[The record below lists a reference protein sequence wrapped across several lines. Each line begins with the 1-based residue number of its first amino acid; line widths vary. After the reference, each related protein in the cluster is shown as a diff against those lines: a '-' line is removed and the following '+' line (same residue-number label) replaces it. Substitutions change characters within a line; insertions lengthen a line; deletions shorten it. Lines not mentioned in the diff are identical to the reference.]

1 MPRTRDRATTH
12 SAAILRQVVESG
24 TVPKWTCLRPAS
36 HKLRLIKVRVMLPTF
51 RLSALPSIVIAL
63 ALSSAATTSVGDRNS
78 AQVGAILG
86 VIGGIVNQ
94 GNSNPLMQAWQNQ
107 PQAIYDCLATLGLSA
122 NQLALSGIS
131 PYDSRARRILSQC
144 GQSAPV
150 SGATYAQA
158 RFPTFAPTPIAP
170 SYPLSEGPT
179 RSDYVIDG
187 LALGAAVY
195 PDSQVYKS
203 YSCRPSEQFVSFN
216 WCAVKHPMV
225 GKMGPY
231 NSFLTFLQS
240 PENTAIYILQAI
252 SPAYFSPGDIDHE
265 IQRLSQHFGQQA
277 RVLYAEPRPEAP
289 HAVIAVWG
297 NTTLTPLDATTMAAL
312 RRGETITAGLL
323 VDYLGSAIKSARA
336 GLPVFHLGD
345 GAGFIWG
352 ANFDDAGRGD
362 LRIVAISPTALPD
375 SAPST
380 ATIPIDGAVS
390 PAVSSFAAGPTTPS
404 AAQVAQSAEDQAR
417 RDRLRAEHLEKA
429 SAAAKNQ
436 IVLASRFIRENPKNP
451 QLLDYISALS
461 DLNAAID
468 SNDPDQIEKK
478 STDIQ
483 TQLGRDKDYQAFQLL
498 IVDER
503 NRASATFLVDAIRH
517 AQEQK
522 AFLITYISAYPLGP
536 DVGRLNLL
544 LKQIDPA
551 LVRPDLTQLQTLT
564 GKIDLAM
571 REANL
576 EESFNEAHKA
586 AAATPAVK
594 ASSDVETPGAPK
606 TDSSIPTTE
615 KNRFLMEGDVTDVVI
630 LYSAGA
636 SAPRRQES
644 TK

>member
-1 MPRTRDRATTH
+1 MSSTDWP
-12 SAAILRQVVESG
+12 
-24 TVPKWTCLRPAS
+24 
-36 HKLRLIKVRVMLPTF
+36 
-51 RLSALPSIVIAL
+51 SALRSILTV
-63 ALSSAATTSVGDRNS
+63 
-78 AQVGAILG
+78 
-86 VIGGIVNQ
+86 
-94 GNSNPLMQAWQNQ
+94 
-107 PQAIYDCLATLGLSA
+107 
-122 NQLALSGIS
+122 
-131 PYDSRARRILSQC
+131 
-144 GQSAPV
+144 
-150 SGATYAQA
+150 
-158 RFPTFAPTPIAP
+158 RFN
-170 SYPLSEGPT
+170 
-179 RSDYVIDG
+179 
-187 LALGAAVY
+187 
-195 PDSQVYKS
+195 KS

-536 DVGRLNLL
+536 DVGRLILL